1 MHIAYTPAVATVPR
15 LSSCN
20 LQWNTHSVARILEA
34 LWAAGYRPAV
44 YRQARLPAFF
54 RRTADTPVFA
64 ELDPLALY
72 DAAHPQHAQLRSL
85 VWAPHLP
92 QPAVMSSLLFLARTG
107 GAWSPA
113 THHHWPRALKQAA
126 RALLL
131 CAAAGGP
138 AAQGGQHA
146 MLLAPAPPG
155 GQQSSASGAL
165 RLLGG
170 LPPDVLLHVL
180 KLAAEP
186 LTVWWSWQSPAF

>member
-1 MHIAYTPAVATVPR
+1 M
-15 LSSCN
+15 
-20 LQWNTHSVARILEA
+20 ARILEA

-85 VWAPHLP
+85 LALYLP
-92 QPAVMSSLLFLARTG
+92 TRGPPPAMQTLLFLARTG

-113 THHHWPRALKQAA
+113 THHHWPRAFKQAA

-131 CAAAGGP
+131 CAAAGGH